1 MTNSELALQS
11 ITDGMVVGLG
21 TGRAAEAFLRALG
34 ERIRTGLSVRGVP
47 TSQKSARLA
56 QELGIPLT
64 TLDDVQGRIDIC
76 VDGADEFDPQL
87 NLVKGLGGA
96 LLREKVVASA
106 AQEFL
111 VLVGPDNLDL
121 KRAKQTIGE
130 RGVLPIETVPFASA
144 VCARQLQERGLEAT
158 LRMAEGRPFVTDN
171 GNWIF
176 DAKIPPLADPW
187 SFEMSLLTIPGL
199 VDTGLFLGMADRVLV
214 QDGSRVVIVER
225 MERP

>member
-11 ITDGMVVGLG
+11 IEDGMVVGLG

-34 ERIRTGLSVRGVP
+34 ERVRQGLTVRGVP

-64 TLDDVQGRIDIC
+64 TLEEVKGRIDVC

-106 AQEFL
+106 AQQFL
-111 VLVGPDNLDL
+111 VLVGPDNLDV
-121 KRAKQTIGE
+121 KRAKETIGE
-130 RGVLPIETVPFASA
+130 RGVLPIELVPFASA
-144 VCARQLQERGLEAT
+144 VCERQLRERGLEVT
-158 LRMAEGRPFVTDN
+158 LRMADGRSFVTDN

-176 DAKIPPLADPW
+176 DAKIPPLEDPW
-187 SFEMSLLTIPGL
+187 GFEMSLLTIPGL

-214 QDGSRVVIVER
+214 QDGETVTVVE
-225 MERP
+225 